1 MSVWRHS
8 LLAALVTATA
18 ALGVAFTASA
28 QSTVSGPTV
37 TLDRYELTP
46 GEQVDLTMDGFQADF
61 VTMAFCGNE
70 GRRGSV
76 DCNMQASQA
85 REINSDGSPTVAQM
99 TVAAPP
105 APCPCIVRVSSQ
117 DNREIAVVSITIVG
131 HPVVDAV
138 GGSAVDQPLAVDI
151 RAVVAPDG
159 LSDELR
165 SSLGGA
171 TMYDVTVQVTNSGT
185 FAVENVAV
193 ASTYTRTRYDDVRT
207 VDIPSAGRLD
217 AGATWEQTVQ
227 VEVPSL
233 TFGDVQW
240 NATVSGFGPSVQAT
254 DTTSQLPVLLL
265 LLGVVLVADVFV
277 LVVRF
282 LMRRRRGNVDD
293 DEPFAAA
300 EDGGAGSAIEDELL
314 VGSSSVRNDPVHEFA
329 S

>member
-1 MSVWRHS
+1 VWRHS
-8 LLAALVTATA
+8 LLAALVAATA
-18 ALGVAFTASA
+18 ALGLASTASA
-28 QSTVSGPTV
+28 QSSVSGPTV
-37 TLDRYELTP
+37 MLDRYELSP
-46 GEQVDLTMDGFQADF
+46 GEQVDLTMDGFEADF

-85 REINSDGSPTVAQM
+85 REINSDGSPTVARM

-105 APCPCIVRVSSQ
+105 SPCPCIVRVSSQ

-131 HPVVDAV
+131 HPIADVD
-138 GGSAVDQPLAVDI
+138 GGSAADQPLAVDI
-151 RAVVAPDG
+151 RAVVAPGG

-233 TFGDVQW
+233 TFGDVEW

-254 DTTSQLPVLLL
+254 DTTSQLPVLLV
-265 LLGVVLVADVFV
+265 LLGVILVADVFV

-282 LMRRRRGNVDD
+282 LMRRRRRNLDD
-293 DEPFAAA
+293 DEPSGTAP
-300 EDGGAGSAIEDELL
+300 DGGGGSAIEDELL
-314 VGSSSVRNDPVHEFA
+314 VGSSSVRNDPVQEFA